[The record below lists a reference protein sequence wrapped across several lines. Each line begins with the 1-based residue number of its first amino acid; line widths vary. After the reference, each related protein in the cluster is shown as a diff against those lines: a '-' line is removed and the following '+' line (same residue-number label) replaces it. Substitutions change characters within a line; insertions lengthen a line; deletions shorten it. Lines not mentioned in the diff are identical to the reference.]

1 MKMMV
6 MVIYSV
12 FFFIG
17 DCTRTSREGNVRAAC
32 EKESLL
38 YMN

>member
-1 MKMMV
+1 MLMM
-6 MVIYSV
+6 IYSV
-12 FFFIG
+12 FFIG